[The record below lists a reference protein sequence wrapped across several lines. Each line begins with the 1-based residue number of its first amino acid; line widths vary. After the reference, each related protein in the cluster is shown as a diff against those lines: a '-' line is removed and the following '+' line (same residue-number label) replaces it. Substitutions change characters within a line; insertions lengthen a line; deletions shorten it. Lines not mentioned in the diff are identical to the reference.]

1 MKVEWLWQW
10 IMYYNLEKIVFLLP
24 LFNNNV
30 TPSDEGDIHISNF
43 ILVSVEGSKTVSS
56 QWAVSYGH

>member
-1 MKVEWLWQW
+1 
-10 IMYYNLEKIVFLLP
+10 MYYNLEKIVFLPP